1 MDLEGTSDNFGNWCV
16 SKTAENENWKRSE
29 GTEGEEQRWEGE
41 SGQEIKK
48 LALVSSNLLIVEH
61 YVLVKEIPGC

>member
-1 MDLEGTSDNFGNWCV
+1 MSQTDVWARLLRMKNW
-16 SKTAENENWKRSE
+16 TRSE